1 MGNCFGSK
9 KKQNQ
14 ENVVLTTNDGAANY
28 VKQDVKFDSIMA
40 HSRYIPGASAPIT
53 DVRQEDTVSW
63 VDTSFQGPALQ
74 VSSATAP
81 GRKTKRLV
89 GAATQLPRHTIR
101 FHCGDAHGRYCP
113 GASAPTDTSGH
124 ENKDRFFIPGA
135 SSPR

>member
-53 DVRQEDTVSW
+53 DVRQEDK
-63 VDTSFQGPALQ
+63 L
-74 VSSATAP
+74 
-81 GRKTKRLV
+81 
-89 GAATQLPRHTIR
+89 
-101 FHCGDAHGRYCP
+101 GRY
-113 GASAPTDTSGH
+113 
-124 ENKDRFFIPGA
+124 FIPGA
-135 SSPR
+135 SSPSVIGNCSGSEDKKVGWGRDTIAATHGSIPLRRCAWSLLPWSECSDGHVRA